1 MRTIA
6 IINQKGGCGKTTVSI
21 NLASALAVKGH
32 KTLLVDMDP
41 QSHCAVGLAVP
52 EEQIEQSIYDILV
65 SHSRGEPIR
74 LTEIMWKISENFE
87 LTPASIDLAAFE
99 QQMAGHVD
107 SELCLKKVLDSVK
120 RNYDYVIIDCPP
132 SVGLLTFNAIRAA
145 TDILVPVETGYFSL
159 HGLSKQLS
167 TLNVLCNQS
176 GQDINVMV
184 LASMYDIRTKMGREI
199 LSELRK
205 HFSERMFKS
214 VINFNTKLKEA
225 ASLGQP
231 VSEYDPASKGYK
243 DFCVLAE
250 ELVST
255 DTKSARVEA
264 VEVLQSKLDAISASA
279 DELLSTVEPLNKETK
294 ADNVKPAVNADG
306 IKIEPAP
313 PVILETPEKIEA
325 VVEKLMQAVG
335 GAITETVTT
344 EAVKTEAVKE
354 AAPIEE
360 IKPQPVAK
368 TIDEKIA
375 DFYGVRQVEEA
386 VMFASLYPRAES
398 VQIAGDFN
406 NWQPGKL
413 PMEKVSPKGQ
423 WQIKLPLAKGKYRY
437 RLVVD
442 GHWQQDPYNE
452 TTEMNPFGEC
462 NSILEVH

>member
-21 NLASALAVKGH
+21 NLASSLAVMGH
-32 KTLLVDMDP
+32 RTLLVDMDP

-87 LTPASIDLAAFE
+87 LAPASIDLAAFE
-99 QQMAGHVD
+99 QQMAGLVD
-107 SELCLKKVLDSVK
+107 SELCLKKVLNSVQ

-145 TDILVPVETGYFSL
+145 TDIIVPVETGYFSL

-167 TLNVLCNQS
+167 TLNVLCDQC

-243 DFCVLAE
+243 DFRLFAE

-255 DTKSARVEA
+255 DTQSRREKAVEA
-264 VEVLQSKLDAISASA
+264 LQMKLDAISASA
-279 DELLSTVEPLNKETK
+279 DELLSSVEPLDTE
-294 ADNVKPAVNADG
+294 AAVEVSTAVSEPVTTG
-306 IKIEPAP
+306 EIKIEPAP
-313 PVILETPEKIEA
+313 PVIVKAPEAEQTVAEEKQA
-325 VVEKLMQAVG
+325 VVEPVNQAVAEG
-335 GAITETVTT
+335 DVVDH
-344 EAVKTEAVKE
+344 VKSE
-354 AAPIEE
+354 
-360 IKPQPVAK
+360 PVVK

-375 DFYGVRQVEEA
+375 DFYGVRQVDDA
-386 VMFASLYPRAES
+386 VMFVSLYPRAEN

-413 PMEKVSPKGQ
+413 QMEKVSGKGV

-442 GHWQQDPYNE
+442 GQWQQDPYNE

-462 NSILEVH
+462 NSVLEVH

>member
-32 KTLLVDMDP
+32 RTLLVDMDP

-65 SHSRGEPIR
+65 SHSRGEAIR

-87 LTPASIDLAAFE
+87 LAPASIDLAAFE
-99 QQMAGHVD
+99 QQMAGLIE
-107 SELCLKKVLDSVK
+107 SEMCLKKVLDSVK

-132 SVGLLTFNAIRAA
+132 SVGLLTFNAIRAS
-145 TDILVPVETGYFSL
+145 TDIIVPVETGYFSL
-159 HGLSKQLS
+159 HGLSKQLA
-167 TLNVLCNQS
+167 TLNVLCDQC

-205 HFSERMFKS
+205 HFSDRMFKS

-243 DFCVLAE
+243 DFQEFAE

-255 DTKSARVEA
+255 DAQSQRVQAVEA
-264 VEVLQSKLDAISASA
+264 LQSKLDAISASA
-279 DELLSTVEPLNKETK
+279 DELLSSVEPL
-294 ADNVKPAVNADG
+294 DNEHKVEAVQAAPVAG
-306 IKIEPAP
+306 EIKVEPAP
-313 PVILETPEKIEA
+313 PIIVKAPVIKEAVAKEVIVAEEKPA
-325 VVEKLMQAVG
+325 VVELVEEVVAEV
-335 GAITETVTT
+335 
-344 EAVKTEAVKE
+344 
-354 AAPIEE
+354 APVEE
-360 IKPQPVAK
+360 IKPELVAK

-375 DFYGVRQVEEA
+375 DFYGVRQIDNA
-386 VMFASLYPRAES
+386 VMFVSLYPRAES

-413 PMEKVSPKGQ
+413 AMEKMTEKGM

-462 NSILEVH
+462 NSVLEVQ

>member
-21 NLASALAVKGH
+21 NLASALAVRGH
-32 KTLLVDMDP
+32 RTLLVDMDP

-65 SHSRGEPIR
+65 SHSRGEAIR

-87 LTPASIDLAAFE
+87 LAPASIDLAAFE
-99 QQMAGHVD
+99 QQMAGLID
-107 SELCLKKVLDSVK
+107 SEMCLKKVLDSVK

-132 SVGLLTFNAIRAA
+132 SVGLLTFNAIRAS
-145 TDILVPVETGYFSL
+145 TDIIVPVETGYFSL
-159 HGLSKQLS
+159 HGLSKQLA
-167 TLNVLCNQS
+167 TLNVLCDQC

-205 HFSERMFKS
+205 HFSDRMFKS

-231 VSEYDPASKGYK
+231 VSEYDPASKGFK
-243 DFCVLAE
+243 DFQEFAE

-255 DTKSARVEA
+255 DAHSQRAQAVEA
-264 VEVLQSKLDAISASA
+264 LQSKLDAISASA
-279 DELLSTVEPLNKETK
+279 DELLSSVEPLDNETK
-294 ADNVKPAVNADG
+294 AEIARTDLVASGEIMV
-306 IKIEPAP
+306 EPAP
-313 PVILETPEKIEA
+313 PIIVKVPVIEET
-325 VVEKLMQAVG
+325 VVEKEIVAEEKP
-335 GAITETVTT
+335 ATV
-344 EAVKTEAVKE
+344 ELVAE
-354 AAPIEE
+354 AAPDQKA
-360 IKPQPVAK
+360 KPQTVAK
-368 TIDEKIA
+368 TIDQKIA
-375 DFYGVRQVEEA
+375 DFYGVRQVDDA
-386 VMFASLYPRAES
+386 VMFVSLYPRAES

-413 PMEKVSPKGQ
+413 QMEKMTEKGL

-462 NSILEVH
+462 NSVLEVH